1 MRAALAISIACALL
15 VTGCTRDEA
24 PAAHDATTGTVATT
38 GEVPIDPV
46 SGLRMADNWELV
58 RAACTACHSARQ
70 ITQQRGTA
78 EQWLS
83 MIRWMQK
90 KQNLWEFDP
99 AVEEKIVAYLAEN
112 YPPRASQR
120 RAALAPDLMPPNPY
134 RP

>member
-1 MRAALAISIACALL
+1 MRVAFAMLLAIAWLLAGCAQ
-15 VTGCTRDEA
+15 EESPPA
-24 PAAHDATTGTVATT
+24 PASSVADSTDP
-38 GEVPIDPV
+38 PIDPL
-46 SGLRMADNWELV
+46 SGLKMAKDWELV
-58 RAACTACHSARQ
+58 RAACTTCHSAKQ

-112 YPPRASQR
+112 YPPSAAQR
-120 RAALAPDLMPPNPY
+120 RAALSPGLMPPNPY
-134 RP
+134 RPAP